1 MKQRSSFVC
10 QQCGY
15 ESPQWYGKC
24 PGCGEWNS
32 MVETL
37 REISNHKSQFPN
49 KSSSL
54 HQGFGGQAK
63 PQKLSEVKHIEKNRL
78 KSGFGEFDRV
88 VGGGIVPGSVTLL
101 AGDPGIGKS
110 TLLLHILSRIGGLD
124 VFGEESAEKIKLRA
138 KRMGVGG
145 ENITVLAENNVEGIL
160 DAMNTVIARSGTTK
174 QSLQL
179 SEGLPRP
186 SPPSG
191 GFGARNDKGIPA
203 RASLGRDDNITMDDK
218 RGVVVID
225 SIQTLHSDDLSGM
238 AGSVGQIRYCAEK
251 LVAYAKMSGIPVIII
266 GHVTKEGEIAGP
278 KILEHMVDTVLYLE
292 GERYQDARILRT
304 LKNRFGAVE
313 EVGIFEMREKGLLE
327 IANPSEIF
335 LKDRVKNVPG
345 SVVTVIMEGSRPLLI
360 EIQALAVPSQLAI
373 PRRVGN
379 GVDYNRLQL
388 LTAVLQKRLGVP
400 LATFDIFV
408 NVSGGLKIAEPAA
421 DLAVCLAIL
430 SSFKNKPLDPKT
442 AAFGEVG
449 LLGEIRGVRYEERRI
464 KEAKRLGF
472 TTVITSGTG
481 RSVAAIAKSLS

>member
-1 MKQRSSFVC
+1 MKQHTVFTC
-10 QQCGY
+10 QQCGA

-32 MVETL
+32 MVETMKEDRRQTAESGNTRL
-37 REISNHKSQFPN
+37 R
-49 KSSSL
+49 
-54 HQGFGGQAK
+54 QGFGGQAR
-63 PQKLSEVKHIEKNRL
+63 PQKLSDVKHIEKNRL
-78 KSGFGEFDRV
+78 KSGFEEFDRV

-110 TLLLHILSRIGGLD
+110 TLLLHIISRIGGLY
-124 VFGEESAEKIKLRA
+124 VSGEESVEQIKLRA

-145 ENITVLAENNVEGIL
+145 ENITVLAENNVEGIVG
-160 DAMNTVIARSGTTK
+160 AIQNVIARNGVTK

-179 SEGLPRP
+179 SETRLPAGQGLPRP
-186 SPPSG
+186 ASSG
-191 GFGARNDKGIPA
+191 TRNDNKIPDQV
-203 RASLGRDDNITMDDK
+203 RDDI
-218 RGVVVID
+218 RGIVVID
-225 SIQTLHSDDLSGM
+225 SIQTLRSDELTGVS
-238 AGSVGQIRYCAEK
+238 GSVGQIRYCAEQ
-251 LVAYAKMSGIPVIII
+251 LVNQAKTTGVPVIII

-313 EVGIFEMREKGLLE
+313 EVGIFEMRENGLLE
-327 IANPSEIF
+327 ISNPSEIF

-360 EIQALAVPSQLAI
+360 EIQALVVSSQLAI

-379 GVDYNRLQL
+379 GIDYNRLQL
-388 LTAVLQKRLGVP
+388 LTAVLSKRLGVP
-400 LATFDIFV
+400 LGTYDIFV

-421 DLAVCLAIL
+421 DLAVCLAIV
-430 SSFKNKPLDPKT
+430 SSFKDKPLDPKT

-449 LLGEIRGVRYEERRI
+449 LLGEIRGVGYEERRI

-472 TTVITSGTG
+472 TTIFASGSG
-481 RSVAAIAKSLS
+481 KSLSAFAKLLS